1 MGVGLMAPVAFS
13 MAGYYFYLSGA
24 EGRPVPN
31 EIEPGCWVLPQE
43 ASSIDDSVIHIRE
56 NN

>member
-1 MGVGLMAPVAFS
+1 MAPVAFS